1 MPRTAYRTSSTGI
14 NQWLDTGDNKNLADA
29 VRRVDNTHGAYTDAD
44 LIKKGGWTQAQI
56 DEARKMNAALDAIP
70 AWKRCA
76 CAGRRTPSA
85 ASRDTVAAAP
95 LLGAEYGVQAG
106 KNIDATLKNWK
117 QVEQE
122 VKDDEHAQSLFGL
135 LTDVDMDYNPT
146 WPESRNRELISMG
159 YNSKEIREMRQ
170 KLAGLEVS
178 DGIDKNQSVGYQLY
192 DRGQRLTAAAQS
204 GLSPT
209 QRAVSGGRDQRSG
222 EPGRGGSVNAGVA
235 VDPARPERT
244 GSGRGHGPE
253 RREGRERR

>member
-1 MPRTAYRTSSTGI
+1 MGRSGEERERAGERGRRGHGLRQRPAQELRASFAKDSVPDEFDRI

-44 LIKKGGWTQAQI
+44 LIRKGGWTQAQI

-70 AWKRCA
+70 AWQR
-76 CAGRRTPSA
+76 GVRRA
-85 ASRDTVAAAP
+85 ANAIGGIGDTVAAAP

-122 VKDDEHAQSLFGL
+122 VKGDEHAQSLFDL

-159 YNSKEIREMRQ
+159 YNTKEIRRC
-170 KLAGLEVS
+170 ASGCGLEVS
-178 DGIDKNQSVGYQLY
+178 DASTRTRAWLPALRPRQQ
-192 DRGQRLTAAAQS
+192 LTAAAQAPEPDPAAVA
-204 GLSPT
+204 GAVTT
-209 QRAVSGGRDQRSG
+209 QR
-222 EPGRGGSVNAGVA
+222 
-235 VDPARPERT
+235 RT
-244 GSGRGHGPE
+244 WLWRA
-253 RREGRERR
+253 